1 MLYYAEFSTVP
12 LAVPLAKKFGDHK
25 FYLKQKYYDRY
36 DTTQE
41 RLEHVPEGIEADF
54 WTIFVEWHDKE
65 STKKALVAYHQKYID
80 DLKGNKMVVV
90 ADKEIGSD
98 DKFIYRQSSTAAEE
112 KEREYER
119 DMKRLSTDFSFRPDR
134 ETKVSP
140 KNLSLGSPV
149 LSSQH
154 NQDPA
159 LKKRGSNFSS
169 NSVSKLSINTPL
181 ESNISRRSFK
191 LKQRSASPLP
201 TIVLSDVFQE
211 AKADQ
216 KRFST
221 SSPMMR
227 GADKNVFSKL
237 FSREGHH
244 HPTLHSPIAE
254 AKTLHNCR

>member
-1 MLYYAEFSTVP
+1 MA
-12 LAVPLAKKFGDHK
+12 
-25 FYLKQKYYDRY
+25 
-36 DTTQE
+36 
-41 RLEHVPEGIEADF
+41 
-54 WTIFVEWHDKE
+54 
-65 STKKALVAYHQKYID
+65 
-80 DLKGNKMVVV
+80 VV

-169 NSVSKLSINTPL
+169 NSVSKLSINTQL

-211 AKADQ
+211 AKAD
-216 KRFST
+216 
-221 SSPMMR
+221 
-227 GADKNVFSKL
+227 
-237 FSREGHH
+237 
-244 HPTLHSPIAE
+244 
-254 AKTLHNCR
+254 